1 MPSNPIFQV
10 LKDQSFDSVVV
21 PPPNVFRIEKYYLT
35 WPVSSCHK
43 DYKQWNCVPLII
55 LLEEVGKPK
64 LLAHLVNEC
73 STLGNKEKGID
84 VQ

>member
-1 MPSNPIFQV
+1 M
-10 LKDQSFDSVVV
+10 
-21 PPPNVFRIEKYYLT
+21 
-35 WPVSSCHK
+35 SSCHK

-73 STLGNKEKGID
+73 STLGNNEKGID